1 METPAIL
8 LRILVLSCI
17 VFLTVQSSS
26 LTHEYKK
33 KFKHA
38 EEYVCL
44 PCGLDC
50 DNKVHDEPGTCPD
63 CNMPLVKKSTV
74 NIKNIQPS
82 EICSYIAQHPAVVLL
97 DVRTKE
103 EFDGT
108 ANPDFGTLKNAINIP
123 VGELKFRL
131 STIDNLKEKEI
142 IVYCSHSHRSPQATY
157 LLMQNGFT
165 KVINM
170 AGGMS
175 VMKDN
180 SCKKVASHLKGQQP
194 SSNFPGAVERQ
205 LIGIEKNIVDAAEA
219 MLEDKFNFTPEW
231 LDIKGSVFKGVRTFA
246 GQVKHLA
253 TDNFAIWSPI
263 TGDPMPAGIKNV
275 NGPEDLKTKA
285 EIIKFL
291 KESFA
296 LGHKAIS
303 TLTAGNATDM
313 LYFRGSNLPRL
324 DLAFY
329 ALTHANEHYGQMV
342 VYLRMCGIIPPASM
356 PASMPMPK

>member
-1 METPAIL
+1 MKTPKT
-8 LRILVLSCI
+8 VLKITTLICI
-17 VFLTVQSSS
+17 VLLAIQSSS
-26 LTHEYKK
+26 FTHESKNAGTT
-33 KFKHA
+33 A
-38 EEYVCL
+38 EEYVCM
-44 PCGLDC
+44 PCGNDC
-50 DNKVHDEPGTCPD
+50 DNKVYNEPGTCPD

-82 EICSYIAQHPAVVLL
+82 EICGYIAKHPGVVLL

-103 EFDGT
+103 EFEGT
-108 ANPDFGTLKNAINIP
+108 ANPDFGTLQNAINIP
-123 VGELKFRL
+123 LKELSSRL
-131 STIDNLKEKEI
+131 SSINNLKEKEI

-165 KVINM
+165 NVTNM

-180 SCKKVASHLKGQQP
+180 ACKKPVSALKDHQLSPPFSSVA
-194 SSNFPGAVERQ
+194 ER
-205 LIGIEKNIVDAAEA
+205 LLDGIEKNIIDAAEA
-219 MLEDKFNFTPEW
+219 MPGDKFDFTPDG
-231 LDIKGSVFKGVRTFA
+231 LNVKGSVFNGVRTFA

-263 TGDPMPAGIKNV
+263 TGDPLPAGIKNV
-275 NGPEDLKTKA
+275 NGPENLKSKA
-285 EIIKFL
+285 EIIQFL

-296 LGHKAIS
+296 QGHKAIA
-303 TLTAGNATDM
+303 TLTAGNAMDM
-313 LYFRGSNLPRL
+313 LLFRGSNLPRL

-356 PASMPMPK
+356 PR